1 MNTMKYAPVDGSSS
15 SSGSEP
21 QASSSLLSIMY
32 DLFVDRFHSLSS
44 CPRELYVNFLLKF
57 LESYSYFA
65 ISQLLVIYLHEEFGF
80 TDIQAG

>member
-1 MNTMKYAPVDGSSS
+1 MKYAPVDGSSS
-15 SSGSEP
+15 SSASETP
-21 QASSSLLSIMY
+21 TSFPWLRSLY
-32 DLFVDRFHSLSS
+32 ELFADRFQSLSS
-44 CPRELYVNFLLKF
+44 CPRELYVNFSLKF